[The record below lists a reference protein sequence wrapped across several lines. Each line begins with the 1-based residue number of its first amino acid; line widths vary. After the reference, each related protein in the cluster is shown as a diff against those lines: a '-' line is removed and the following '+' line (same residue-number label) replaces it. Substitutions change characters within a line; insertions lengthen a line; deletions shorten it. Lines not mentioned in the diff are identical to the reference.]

1 MWHIWNVELIVL
13 LSQWRGTLP
22 TSSASKC
29 LSANV
34 WMHLDSHWKLIWH
47 GYILVLRTIIWYQE
61 SCRIFTEHTA
71 SYLCWQN
78 GLHWLRP
85 NWFRSSCTVLNC
97 CFCFRFSD
105 PSPPIRMQ
113 NVWLFDVRHLMFD
126 LAVFCSLYRLYSFV
140 YMSVA
145 LLVTRDGLFL
155 SFNSRNSQFMTPS
168 FNKSLSLSWTKYQT
182 SHSPSTDHE
191 GGVTCSTIY
200 HEPCVLHITAIHAQS
215 ILYTVLY
222 KVS

>member
-22 TSSASKC
+22 TCSASKC

-113 NVWLFDVRHLMFD
+113 NVWLFDRVN

-145 LLVTRDGLFL
+145 LLVTRDGLLL

-168 FNKSLSLSWTKYQT
+168 FNKFLSLLDKIPNQSLSINGPWRWCDVFHHLPRIMCTAHYC
-182 SHSPSTDHE
+182 HP
-191 GGVTCSTIY
+191 CSKR
-200 HEPCVLHITAIHAQS
+200 
-215 ILYTVLY
+215 TVHCTL
-222 KVS
+222 